1 MKDGF
6 QRLLLLSNTFLP
18 HAGGSRVMYFNLFK
32 RLAATGDE
40 VTVVTTKIPGWEA
53 FDAAEQTP
61 EFRVVRK
68 FEPAIDHSW
77 SQLPKMLGPA
87 WVALTAAVSH
97 RPDVLH
103 CGDLFPIGLVSV
115 LLKKVLRMPL
125 VVYCHGENITQ
136 TDHRRFQPRLRNL
149 VYSSADAV
157 VANSDFTVAHLE
169 RIGVDAK
176 RIHKIT
182 PGLDATV
189 FFPEPPDPEL
199 RSKYGI
205 ADELVVMTIA
215 RLDPRKGHDRVL
227 HALAALKDCVP
238 PFKYV
243 IVGKGERDAELRK
256 LTADLQ
262 LQDKVVFAGFVST
275 QDLNHY
281 YNMADIMAM
290 PNVDLDGNVEGFGMV
305 FLEANAAGKPV
316 IGGRSGGTI
325 EAVVECETGFL
336 VDPGNEGE
344 LVEAL
349 RKLLTDDGLRKRM
362 GDQGLQRVRR
372 EFDWD
377 SRAGALRRIN
387 AEVAK
392 ASPGALGRDRMAA
405 SGDR

>member
-199 RSKYGI
+199 RS
-205 ADELVVMTIA
+205 
-215 RLDPRKGHDRVL
+215 
-227 HALAALKDCVP
+227 
-238 PFKYV
+238 
-243 IVGKGERDAELRK
+243 
-256 LTADLQ
+256 
-262 LQDKVVFAGFVST
+262 
-275 QDLNHY
+275 
-281 YNMADIMAM
+281 
-290 PNVDLDGNVEGFGMV
+290 
-305 FLEANAAGKPV
+305 
-316 IGGRSGGTI
+316 
-325 EAVVECETGFL
+325 
-336 VDPGNEGE
+336 
-344 LVEAL
+344 
-349 RKLLTDDGLRKRM
+349 
-362 GDQGLQRVRR
+362 
-372 EFDWD
+372 
-377 SRAGALRRIN
+377 
-387 AEVAK
+387 
-392 ASPGALGRDRMAA
+392 
-405 SGDR
+405 

>member
-1 MKDGF
+1 
-6 QRLLLLSNTFLP
+6 
-18 HAGGSRVMYFNLFK
+18 MYFNLFK
-32 RLAATGDE
+32 RLAAAGDE
-40 VTVVTTKIPGWEA
+40 VTIVTAKVPGWEA
-53 FDAAEQTP
+53 FDTAEQTP
-61 EFRVVRK
+61 RFRILRK
-68 FEPAIDHSW
+68 FEPASDHSW
-77 SQLPKMLGPA
+77 SQIPKMLGPA
-87 WVALTAAVSH
+87 WFALARVVFR

-115 LLKKVLRMPL
+115 LLKKTLRVPL

-136 TDHRRFQPRLRNL
+136 TDRRHFQPRLRNL

-169 RIGVDAK
+169 RIGIDAK

-182 PGLDATV
+182 PGLDAAV
-189 FFPEPPDPEL
+189 FFPEPQDRAL
-199 RSKYGI
+199 RSRYGI
-205 ADELVVMTIA
+205 GDERVVMTIA

-227 HALAALKDCVP
+227 RALAALRDCVP

-243 IVGKGERDAELRK
+243 IVGKGEREAELRK
-256 LTADLQ
+256 LTIDLQ
-262 LQDKVVFAGFVST
+262 LQDKVIFAGFVAT

-281 YNMADIMAM
+281 YNMADIVAM
-290 PNVDLDGNVEGFGMV
+290 PNIDLDGNVEGFGMV

-325 EAVVECETGFL
+325 EAVVDGETGFL

-349 RKLLTDDGLRKRM
+349 RKLLGDDELRKRM
-362 GDQGLQRVRR
+362 GEQGLQRVRG

-377 SRAGALRRIN
+377 SRAAALQRIN
-387 AEVAK
+387 AEVVK
-392 ASPGALGRDRMAA
+392 TSTGAMQRDRMAS
-405 SGDR
+405 SGDH